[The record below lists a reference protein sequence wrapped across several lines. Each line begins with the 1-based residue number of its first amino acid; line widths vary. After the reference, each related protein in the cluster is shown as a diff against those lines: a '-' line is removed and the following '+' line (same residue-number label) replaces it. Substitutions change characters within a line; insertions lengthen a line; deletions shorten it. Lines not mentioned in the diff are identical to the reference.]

1 MYIVLPSTVS
11 DERVRD
17 SPVGLISWNQRL
29 IKTALTSPFSASV
42 GGDRDSLWDELAKP
56 PFNKLNCPLTN
67 PLFGPLGTRQ
77 RETKPHS
84 FLLNGGCADG
94 ASHKANPGT
103 SGRSF
108 ARAWLVLPRAARRSA
123 SSGGCRHGGF
133 PIGSKYISWLG
144 EGTVCDLPSSG

>member
-1 MYIVLPSTVS
+1 MTVS
-11 DERVRD
+11 
-17 SPVGLISWNQRL
+17 
-29 IKTALTSPFSASV
+29 
-42 GGDRDSLWDELAKP
+42 GGIAIPSGGARS

-67 PLFGPLGTRQ
+67 Q
-77 RETKPHS
+77 TKQNKTPQ
-84 FLLNGGCADG
+84 LPLNGGCADG

-133 PIGSKYISWLG
+133 PIGSTSVGWGKERCVICQLRG
-144 EGTVCDLPSSG
+144 RDGCGIDNIA